1 MNIINI
7 TLIFI
12 IIIIIIFIIINKKYI
27 IDNFNNLDNIESD
40 IESAIKANLEKIE
53 YRIGK
58 KGVKGLSGEKG
69 DKGSDGILGNI
80 GNRGDDGIESGPII
94 FQNKNGI
101 ELGRYQPDDDAANNK
116 KLYINVPD
124 GIKGNEGLVGPII
137 FVKEDVNIDSKIDY
151 NIDNKSVNIPISSYS
166 NDDILGSYFP
176 PDDTEASK
184 IKPIIIKV
192 PNGLEGNVGLTAPC
206 SKCEKGDKGDDGEPG
221 IQGEPGEV
229 GNTGIKGK
237 DGINGGEKNKSVF
250 EDIKINNKICWK
262 KKGKNICITNDL
274 LNAIIFDLNDKKNNK
289 NYVPPLKRRENR
301 IKTELCNTNPNN
313 HKYNILINDLY
324 ETIKIENPD
333 IDISKVF
340 SKGDCK

>member
-1 MNIINI
+1 MNIINL

-12 IIIIIIFIIINKKYI
+12 IIIITLFIIINKKYI
-27 IDNFNNLDNIESD
+27 IDNFKNLNDLESD
-40 IESAIKANLEKIE
+40 IEAAKKASLDKIE
-53 YRIGK
+53 YRTGK
-58 KGVKGLSGEKG
+58 KGLPGLRGDIG
-69 DKGSDGILGNI
+69 DKGQDGVLGNI

-94 FQNKNGI
+94 FQDKNGI
-101 ELGRYQPDDDAANNK
+101 ELGRYQPDGEAANNE

-124 GIKGNEGLVGPII
+124 GIKGIEGLVGPII

-151 NIDNKSVNIPISSYS
+151 NIDNKEVNIPISSYS
-166 NDDILGSYFP
+166 NDDILGTYFP

-192 PNGLEGNVGLTAPC
+192 PNGLEGNVGITAAC
-206 SKCEKGDKGDDGEPG
+206 SKCEKGDKGPDGKPG

-229 GNTGIKGK
+229 GNTGNKGK
-237 DGINGGEKNKSVF
+237 DGINGGEKEKSVF

-262 KKGKNICITNDL
+262 KNENNICLTNDL

-289 NYVPPLKRRENR
+289 KYIPPLKRRENR
-301 IKTELCNTNPNN
+301 IKNELCTTKPNN

-324 ETIKIENPD
+324 ETMKIENPD
-333 IDISKVF
+333 IDISNVF
-340 SKGDCK
+340 SSSDC